1 MQLRIKIRWILFPP
15 SQFLIIAAMGW
26 LEWYFSLQ
34 LVFVW
39 NLILIEVEHWFIFEF
54 DSKLLARKGRA
65 PLYIFRLVRMGPF
78 ISIGANS
85 QDLWTV
91 FYLKGEMCDKGYS
104 KKDRPLVKPFDL
116 RIKCNILVQLT
127 ALFPVCQS
135 PPEIAMH
142 ALIERGNVLMVIS
155 ALFI

>member
-1 MQLRIKIRWILFPP
+1 ML
-15 SQFLIIAAMGW
+15 LIITFIGW
-26 LEWYFSLQ
+26 WQYYHSLLSFYFE
-34 LVFVW
+34 FENW
-39 NLILIEVEHWFIFEF
+39 IMFEF
-54 DSKLLARKGRA
+54 DSKFLARKGRA

-116 RIKCNILVQLT
+116 RIKCNILVELT

-142 ALIERGNVLMVIS
+142 ALIEIGNVLMVIS

>member
-1 MQLRIKIRWILFPP
+1 MTK
-15 SQFLIIAAMGW
+15 A
-26 LEWYFSLQ
+26 
-34 LVFVW
+34 
-39 NLILIEVEHWFIFEF
+39 
-54 DSKLLARKGRA
+54 
-65 PLYIFRLVRMGPF
+65 
-78 ISIGANS
+78 
-85 QDLWTV
+85 TV
-91 FYLKGEMCDKGYS
+91 
-104 KKDRPLVKPFDL
+104 KKEDRPLVKPFDL

>member
-1 MQLRIKIRWILFPP
+1 MQLRIKIRWTYFPP
-15 SQFLIIAAMGW
+15 ISNYRFR
-26 LEWYFSLQ
+26 SLMRIT
-34 LVFVW
+34 LLF
-39 NLILIEVEHWFIFEF
+39 LILIKFENWFMFEF